1 LLVITFF
8 ALKGLGG
15 RWHHLATGRCTIEDI
30 DRMWKQLSVNPDDLL
45 PGIWY
50 EVWQM
55 HEGKVHVMAP
65 TARTA

>member
-1 LLVITFF
+1 M
-8 ALKGLGG
+8 
-15 RWHHLATGRCTIEDI
+15 EDI
-30 DRMWKQLSVNPDDLL
+30 DRMWKQLSVNPDDLS

-55 HEGKVHVMAP
+55 REGKVHVMAP